1 MVVVDSLVVGRK
13 CLMVDKYHT
22 RTLAGKIPTVVP
34 DLSGCDQAL
43 QNETSSHEKR
53 PKQLRELS
61 CRVGIGGFRLF
72 RPAGEVVNAR

>member
-34 DLSGCDQAL
+34 DLSGYDQAL

-53 PKQLRELS
+53 P
-61 CRVGIGGFRLF
+61 
-72 RPAGEVVNAR
+72 